1 MLKYLKSK
9 PFIIRFMLILL
20 IIEIIFFINYK
31 VIFGSGSSMSPLI
44 EDGSILICDYTKNY
58 KLNDIIYFTVGN
70 KHIVH
75 RITKI
80 TEYKLT
86 DNSIIKGYQTKGDNN
101 KEVDMFEI
109 YDENIICKV
118 VFYTQRRF

>member
-20 IIEIIFFINYK
+20 ITEIIFFINYK
-31 VIFGSGSSMSPLI
+31 VIFGSGSSMNPLI

-86 DNSIIKGYQTKGDNN
+86 DNSVIKGYQTKGDNN
-101 KEVDMFEI
+101 KEADMFEI

-118 VFYTQRRF
+118 VFYT